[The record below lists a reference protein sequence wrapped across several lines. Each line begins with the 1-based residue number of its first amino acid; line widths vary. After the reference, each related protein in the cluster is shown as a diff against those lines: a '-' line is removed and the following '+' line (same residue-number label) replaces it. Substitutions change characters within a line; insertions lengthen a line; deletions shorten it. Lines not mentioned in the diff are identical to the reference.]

1 MLFLAFKRIK
11 YKLYYDKYKI
21 NQQFNE
27 IQNMKYFE
35 MKNLKNITKTTIN
48 LINIFL
54 NNNNNLLQNNFYQ
67 LANFQIFS
75 KKK

>member
-1 MLFLAFKRIK
+1 MNQFYRKRSEHFIHPK
-11 YKLYYDKYKI
+11 KI

-54 NNNNNLLQNNFYQ
+54 NNNNNNLLQNNFYQ

>member
-1 MLFLAFKRIK
+1 
-11 YKLYYDKYKI
+11 
-21 NQQFNE
+21 
-27 IQNMKYFE
+27 MKYFE

-54 NNNNNLLQNNFYQ
+54 NNNNLLQNNFYQ
-67 LANFQIFS
+67 LANFQIIS

>member
-1 MLFLAFKRIK
+1 
-11 YKLYYDKYKI
+11 
-21 NQQFNE
+21 
-27 IQNMKYFE
+27 MKYFE

-54 NNNNNLLQNNFYQ
+54 NNNNNNLLQNNFYQ